1 MVALPFRP
9 QGAKRAVAVGDSH
22 GVISLS
28 MPTTALAP
36 LWHRDFR
43 TLFLYFD
50 ALYRLRV
57 A

>member
-22 GVISLS
+22 GVISLP

-36 LWHRDFR
+36 LWHFR